1 MVVEDFEDVVTVVVL
16 ELVLL
21 DVDTVKE
28 LVAVL
33 CVVELE
39 LVADCVLELDSELD
53 VVPVLEEVD
62 DDVLVRLVVEVRDVD
77 DVLVVVLV
85 QDTLRLKKSNF
96 LS

>member
-85 QDTLRLKKSNF
+85 QDTLRSKKSNF